1 MPPKDLV
8 NRILSDLQQLAS
20 QLEGVSNL
28 EERLVRAKVDLDSMN
43 ATRDRAR
50 AEVRESESLLTK
62 AQKDAQNT
70 FEQDM
75 FNKQGALK
83 ELSARVSTMQK
94 KLAELTE
101 EVNTK
106 DSQLASVNGAME
118 DARRRLAG

>member
-28 EERLVRAKVDLDSMN
+28 EERLVRAKADLDSMN

-83 ELSARVSTMQK
+83 ELSARVSAMQK

-118 DARRRLAG
+118 DARRRLA

>member
-28 EERLVRAKVDLDSMN
+28 EERLVRAKADLDSMN

-83 ELSARVSTMQK
+83 ELSARVSAMQK

>member
-1 MPPKDLV
+1 M

-28 EERLVRAKVDLDSMN
+28 EERLVRAKADLDSMN

>member
-28 EERLVRAKVDLDSMN
+28 EERLVRAKADLDSMN